1 VSAPAVAAHP
11 LIRIGSN
18 ADALGNRFL
27 LSAISFLRSK
37 QIKDGAVARIERGKH
52 KPTFI
57 AILEVLADR
66 ISWSAGD
73 PLPAVTDVGSPA
85 GAGRP
90 AA

>member
-1 VSAPAVAAHP
+1 MKAPAVASHP
-11 LIRIGSN
+11 LIQIGSN

-27 LSAISFLRSK
+27 LAAVSFLRSK
-37 QIKDGAVARIERGKH
+37 QIKDGAIARVERGRH

-66 ISWSAGD
+66 ISWSDPGP
-73 PLPAVTDVGSPA
+73 PLPAVTVAGAPA
-85 GAGRP
+85 GRT

>member
-1 VSAPAVAAHP
+1 MSAPAVTAHP

-37 QIKDGAVARIERGKH
+37 QIKDGAVARIERGRH

-73 PLPAVTDVGSPA
+73 PLPAVTDVRSP
-85 GAGRP
+85 AGRP

>member
-1 VSAPAVAAHP
+1 LSAPASVAHP
-11 LIRIGSN
+11 LVQIGSN

-27 LSAISFLRSK
+27 LSAIAFQRSK
-37 QIKDGAVARIERGKH
+37 QIKDGAVARIERGRH

-66 ISWSAGD
+66 ISWSDPGP
-73 PLPAVTDVGSPA
+73 PLPAVTVAGSPA
-85 GAGRP
+85 GRS